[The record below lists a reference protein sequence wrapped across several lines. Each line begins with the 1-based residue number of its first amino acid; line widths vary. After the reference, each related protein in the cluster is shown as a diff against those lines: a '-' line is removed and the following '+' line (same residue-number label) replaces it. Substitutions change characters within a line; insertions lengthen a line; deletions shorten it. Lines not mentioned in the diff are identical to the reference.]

1 MKLAMRMNA
10 FSASIFAE
18 LSAYKQ
24 QKRSEH
30 ADLIDLSIGS
40 PDLPPPP
47 FVMEALS
54 RYANDPQ
61 AYGYT
66 LKGTNEFHEA
76 VAYYYQTS
84 HGVTLHPETEVMY
97 VIGSQDGLVHL
108 PMAFADPGDIILVPD
123 PGYPAYAAGIAMAE
137 AVPYFMPLRKEND
150 FLPNLREIP
159 HEVAEK
165 AVMMFIN
172 FPGNPVPALATE
184 AFFREVVEFAKRYNI
199 IVVSDFAYSELYYDG
214 QKPISFLSVP
224 GAKEVGIEIHSL
236 SKSFNMAGCRIGYIC
251 GNEEIIR
258 VFGNFKSNLDYGI
271 FLPIQKAAI
280 AALMEGASFCEQ
292 NRAIYQSRRDCFVD
306 GLASIGWHVER
317 PKAGMFVWAEI
328 PQGWTSLDFAYAL
341 IDRAGVVVTPGHAF
355 GPSGEGYVRIAL
367 VQEEDKLLRAVE
379 KLKQSGIFSLKRGE
393 EA

>member
-1 MKLAMRMNA
+1 MKLATRMKA
-10 FSASIFAE
+10 FSTSIFSE
-18 LSAYKQ
+18 LSIYKK
-24 QKRSEH
+24 QKCSEKN
-30 ADLIDLSIGS
+30 DMIDLSIGS

-54 RYANDPQ
+54 RYASDPK

-66 LKGTNEFHEA
+66 LKGTRELHEA
-76 VAYYYQTS
+76 VAFYYQTAHHVS
-84 HGVTLHPETEVMY
+84 LHPETEIMY

-123 PGYPAYAAGIAMAE
+123 PGYPAYATGIAMAE

-159 HEVAEK
+159 QEIAEK
-165 AVMMFIN
+165 AVLMFLN

-184 AFFREVVEFAKRYNI
+184 PFFREVVEFAKRYNI

-224 GAKEVGIEIHSL
+224 GAKEVGIEINSL
-236 SKSFNMAGCRIGYIC
+236 SKSYNMAGCRIGYIC

-258 VFGNFKSNLDYGI
+258 ILSNFKSNLDYGI
-271 FLPIQKAAI
+271 FLPIQQAAI
-280 AALMEGASFCEQ
+280 AALTKGASFCEQ

-306 GLASIGWHVER
+306 GLASIGWHVDR
-317 PKAGMFVWAEI
+317 PKAGMFIWAEI
-328 PQGWTSLDFAYAL
+328 PKGWNSLDFTYAL

-367 VQEEDKLLRAVE
+367 VEEEDKLLRAVE
-379 KLKQSGIFSLKRGE
+379 KLKQSGIFSTK
-393 EA
+393 

>member
-1 MKLAMRMNA
+1 MKLAARMKA
-10 FSASIFAE
+10 FSTSIFSE
-18 LSAYKQ
+18 LSIYIKQ
-24 QKRSEH
+24 KCSEKN
-30 ADLIDLSIGS
+30 DMIDLSIGS

-47 FVMEALS
+47 FVMKALS
-54 RYANDPQ
+54 RYASDPK

-66 LKGTNEFHEA
+66 LKGTREFHEA
-76 VAYYYQTS
+76 VAFYYQTAHHVS
-84 HGVTLHPETEVMY
+84 LHPETEIMY

-123 PGYPAYAAGIAMAE
+123 PGYPAYATGIAMAE

-159 HEVAEK
+159 QEIAEK
-165 AVMMFIN
+165 AVLMFLN

-214 QKPISFLSVP
+214 NKPISFLSIL
-224 GAKEVGIEIHSL
+224 GAKEVGIELNSL
-236 SKSFNMAGCRIGYIC
+236 SKSYNMAGCRIGYIC

-258 VFGNFKSNLDYGI
+258 ILSNFKSNLDYGI
-271 FLPIQKAAI
+271 FLPIQQAAI
-280 AALMEGASFCEQ
+280 AALTEGASFCEQ

-306 GLASIGWHVER
+306 GLASIGWHVDR
-317 PKAGMFVWAEI
+317 PKAGMFIWAEI
-328 PQGWTSLDFAYAL
+328 PKGWNSLDFTYAL

-367 VQEEDKLLRAVE
+367 VEGEDKLLRAVE
-379 KLKQSGIFSLKRGE
+379 KLKQSGIFSAK
-393 EA
+393 

>member
-1 MKLAMRMNA
+1 MKLAARMKA
-10 FSASIFAE
+10 FSTSIFSE
-18 LSAYKQ
+18 LSIYIKQ
-24 QKRSEH
+24 KCSEKN
-30 ADLIDLSIGS
+30 DMIDLSIGS

-47 FVMEALS
+47 CVMEALS
-54 RYANDPQ
+54 RYASDPK

-66 LKGTNEFHEA
+66 LKGTREFHEA
-76 VAYYYQTS
+76 VAFYYQTA
-84 HGVTLHPETEVMY
+84 HHVTLHPKTEIMY
-97 VIGSQDGLVHL
+97 AIGSQDGLVHL

-123 PGYPAYAAGIAMAE
+123 PGYPAYATGIAMAE

-159 HEVAEK
+159 QEIAEK
-165 AVMMFIN
+165 AVLMFLN

-214 QKPISFLSVP
+214 NKPISFLSIP
-224 GAKEVGIEIHSL
+224 GAKEVGIELNSL
-236 SKSFNMAGCRIGYIC
+236 SKSYNMAGCRIGYIC

-258 VFGNFKSNLDYGI
+258 ILSKFKSNLDYGI
-271 FLPIQKAAI
+271 FLPIQQAAI
-280 AALMEGASFCEQ
+280 AALTEGASFCEQ

-306 GLASIGWHVER
+306 GLASIGWHVDR
-317 PKAGMFVWAEI
+317 PKAGMFIWAEI
-328 PQGWTSLDFAYAL
+328 PKGWNSLDFTYAL

-367 VQEEDKLLRAVE
+367 VEGEDKLLRAVE
-379 KLKQSGIFSLKRGE
+379 KLKQSGIFSAK
-393 EA
+393 

>member
-1 MKLAMRMNA
+1 MKLAARMKA
-10 FSASIFAE
+10 FSTSIFSE
-18 LSAYKQ
+18 LSIYIKQ
-24 QKRSEH
+24 KCSEKN
-30 ADLIDLSIGS
+30 DMIDLSIGS

-54 RYANDPQ
+54 RYASDPK

-66 LKGTNEFHEA
+66 LKGTREFHEA
-76 VAYYYQTS
+76 VAFYYQTAHHVS
-84 HGVTLHPETEVMY
+84 LHPETEIMY
-97 VIGSQDGLVHL
+97 AIGSQDGLVHL

-123 PGYPAYAAGIAMAE
+123 PGYPAYATGIAMAE

-159 HEVAEK
+159 QEIAEK
-165 AVMMFIN
+165 AVLMFLN

-214 QKPISFLSVP
+214 NKPISFLSIP
-224 GAKEVGIEIHSL
+224 GAKEVGIELNSL
-236 SKSFNMAGCRIGYIC
+236 SKSYNMAGCRIGYIC

-258 VFGNFKSNLDYGI
+258 ILSKFKSNLDYGI
-271 FLPIQKAAI
+271 FLPIQQAAI
-280 AALMEGASFCEQ
+280 AALTEGASFCEQ

-306 GLASIGWHVER
+306 GLASIGWHVDR
-317 PKAGMFVWAEI
+317 PKAGMFIWAEI
-328 PQGWTSLDFAYAL
+328 PKGWNSLDFTYAL

-367 VQEEDKLLRAVE
+367 VEGEDKLLRAVE
-379 KLKQSGIFSLKRGE
+379 KLKQSGIFSAK
-393 EA
+393 

>member
-1 MKLAMRMNA
+1 MKLATRMKA
-10 FSASIFAE
+10 FSTSIFSE
-18 LSAYKQ
+18 LSIYKK
-24 QKRSEH
+24 QKCSEKN
-30 ADLIDLSIGS
+30 DMIDLSIGS

-54 RYANDPQ
+54 RYASDPK

-66 LKGTNEFHEA
+66 LKGTREFHEA
-76 VAYYYQTS
+76 VAFYYQTAHHVS
-84 HGVTLHPETEVMY
+84 LHPETEIMY

-123 PGYPAYAAGIAMAE
+123 PGYPAYATGIAMAE

-159 HEVAEK
+159 QEIAEK
-165 AVMMFIN
+165 AVLMFLN

-184 AFFREVVEFAKRYNI
+184 PFFREVVEFAKRYNI

-224 GAKEVGIEIHSL
+224 GAKEVGIEINSL
-236 SKSFNMAGCRIGYIC
+236 SKSYNMAGCRIGYIC

-258 VFGNFKSNLDYGI
+258 ILSNFKSNLDYGI
-271 FLPIQKAAI
+271 FLPIQQAAI
-280 AALMEGASFCEQ
+280 AALTEGASFCEQ

-306 GLASIGWHVER
+306 GLASIGWHVDR
-317 PKAGMFVWAEI
+317 PKAGMFIWAEI
-328 PQGWTSLDFAYAL
+328 PKGWNSLDFTYAL

-367 VQEEDKLLRAVE
+367 VEEEDKLLRAVE
-379 KLKQSGIFSLKRGE
+379 KLKQSGIFSTK
-393 EA
+393 

>member
-1 MKLAMRMNA
+1 MKLATRMKA
-10 FSASIFAE
+10 FSTSIFSE
-18 LSAYKQ
+18 LSIYIKQ
-24 QKRSEH
+24 KCSEKN
-30 ADLIDLSIGS
+30 DMIDLSIGS

-47 FVMEALS
+47 FVMKALS
-54 RYANDPQ
+54 RYASDPK

-66 LKGTNEFHEA
+66 LKGTREFHEA
-76 VAYYYQTS
+76 VAFYYQTAHHVS
-84 HGVTLHPETEVMY
+84 LHPETEIMY

-123 PGYPAYAAGIAMAE
+123 PGYPAYATGIAMAE

-159 HEVAEK
+159 QEIAEK
-165 AVMMFIN
+165 AVLMFLN

-214 QKPISFLSVP
+214 NKPISFLSIP
-224 GAKEVGIEIHSL
+224 GAKEVGIELNSL
-236 SKSFNMAGCRIGYIC
+236 SKSYNMAGCRIGYIC

-258 VFGNFKSNLDYGI
+258 ILSNFKSNLDYGI
-271 FLPIQKAAI
+271 FLPIQQAAI
-280 AALMEGASFCEQ
+280 AALTEGASFCEQ
-292 NRAIYQSRRDCFVD
+292 NRAIYQSRRDCSVD
-306 GLASIGWHVER
+306 GLASIGWHVDR
-317 PKAGMFVWAEI
+317 PKAGMFIWAEI
-328 PQGWTSLDFAYAL
+328 PKGWNSLDFTYAL

-367 VQEEDKLLRAVE
+367 VEGEDKLLRAVE
-379 KLKQSGIFSLKRGE
+379 KLKQSGIFSAK
-393 EA
+393 

>member
-1 MKLAMRMNA
+1 MKLATRMKA
-10 FSASIFAE
+10 FSTSIFSE
-18 LSAYKQ
+18 LSIYKK
-24 QKRSEH
+24 QKCSEKN
-30 ADLIDLSIGS
+30 DMIDLSIGS

-54 RYANDPQ
+54 RYASDPK

-66 LKGTNEFHEA
+66 LKGTREFHEA
-76 VAYYYQTS
+76 VAFYYQTAHHVS
-84 HGVTLHPETEVMY
+84 LHPETEIMY

-123 PGYPAYAAGIAMAE
+123 PGYPAYATGIAMAE

-159 HEVAEK
+159 QEIAEK
-165 AVMMFIN
+165 AVLMFLN

-184 AFFREVVEFAKRYNI
+184 PFFREVVEFAKRYNI

-224 GAKEVGIEIHSL
+224 GAKEVGIEINSL
-236 SKSFNMAGCRIGYIC
+236 SKSYNMAGCRIGYIC

-258 VFGNFKSNLDYGI
+258 ILSNFKSNLDYGI
-271 FLPIQKAAI
+271 FLPIQQAAI
-280 AALMEGASFCEQ
+280 AALTKGASFCEQ

-306 GLASIGWHVER
+306 GLASIGWHVDR
-317 PKAGMFVWAEI
+317 PKAGMFIWAEI
-328 PQGWTSLDFAYAL
+328 PKGWNSLDFTYAL
-341 IDRAGVVVTPGHAF
+341 IDRAGVVVTPGRAF

-367 VQEEDKLLRAVE
+367 VEEEDKLLRAVE
-379 KLKQSGIFSLKRGE
+379 KLKQSGIFSTK
-393 EA
+393 

>member
-1 MKLAMRMNA
+1 MKLAARMKA
-10 FSASIFAE
+10 FSTSIFSE
-18 LSAYKQ
+18 LSIYIKQ
-24 QKRSEH
+24 KCSEKN
-30 ADLIDLSIGS
+30 DMIDLSIGS

-54 RYANDPQ
+54 RYASDPK

-66 LKGTNEFHEA
+66 LKGTREFHEA
-76 VAYYYQTS
+76 VAFYYQTAHHVS
-84 HGVTLHPETEVMY
+84 LHPETEIMY

-123 PGYPAYAAGIAMAE
+123 PGYPAYATGIAMAE

-159 HEVAEK
+159 QEIAEK
-165 AVMMFIN
+165 AVLMFLN

-184 AFFREVVEFAKRYNI
+184 PFFREVVEFAKRYNI

-224 GAKEVGIEIHSL
+224 GAKEVGIEINSL
-236 SKSFNMAGCRIGYIC
+236 SKSYNMAGCRIGYIC

-258 VFGNFKSNLDYGI
+258 ILSNFKSNLDYGI
-271 FLPIQKAAI
+271 FLPIQQAAI
-280 AALMEGASFCEQ
+280 AALTEGASFCEQ

-306 GLASIGWHVER
+306 GLASIGWHVDR
-317 PKAGMFVWAEI
+317 PKAGMFIWAEI
-328 PQGWTSLDFAYAL
+328 PKGWNSLDFTYAL

-367 VQEEDKLLRAVE
+367 VEGEDKLLRAVE
-379 KLKQSGIFSLKRGE
+379 KLKQSGIFSAK
-393 EA
+393 